1 MSELKIDTL
10 QLSQVAQEIR
20 KIEKDISENMNNID
34 KTIKKTSD
42 YWKTDNIS
50 KIMTKC
56 ENLGKEVADFV
67 KSLEAYSV
75 FMEQTTGIY
84 EQVESAIKKVVEE
97 VNNAN
102 EWK

>member
-1 MSELKIDTL
+1 MSELKIDTSEL
-10 QLSQVAQEIR
+10 CQVAQEIR
-20 KIEKDISENMNNID
+20 KIEKDISENMNNIS

-42 YWKTDNIS
+42 YWKTESIS
-50 KIMTKC
+50 ALVNKC

-75 FMEQTTGIY
+75 FMEQTTGIF
-84 EQVESAIKKVVEE
+84 EQVENAIKKVVEE
-97 VNNAN
+97 VNNGN